1 MDYKN
6 GKIYKIL
13 NTVNDECYIGST
25 CQKLSQRLAKH
36 RSVMNSQN
44 KKNRRLYDAMRV
56 IGADSFYIEL
66 VVKEYPCKKVEQLR
80 AVEGEYIR
88 TMGILNHC
96 IAGRD
101 KQQWY
106 EDNKEKVKEHIKQY
120 RTENLDKIKQ
130 SVKAYTEKNKDPKSQ
145 YNREY
150 YKNNKD
156 KRKEYIE
163 NNKDILKQK
172 RQEYYH
178 KNIEKMTEKNRAKTV
193 CSCGQE
199 VLKRNLA
206 KHQRTKKHQ
215 EALNNLNNSNNV
227 SLQSDNIRTH
237 GKTEEGEEI

>member
-6 GKIYKIL
+6 GMVYKIL

-44 KKNRRLYDAMRV
+44 KKNRRLYEAMRV

-66 VVKEYPCKKVEQLR
+66 VKEYPCENVEQLR

-88 TMGILNHC
+88 TMGTLNHC
-96 IAGRD
+96 IAGRG

-106 EDNKEKVKEHIKQY
+106 EDNKEKVKEKSKNY
-120 RTENLDKIKQ
+120 RIDNLEKVNER
-130 SVKAYTEKNKDPKSQ
+130 VKEYNEKNRETILQNK
-145 YNREY
+145 REY
-150 YKNNKD
+150 YSNNKD

-163 NNKDILKQK
+163 KNKVILKQK
-172 RQEYYH
+172 RQEHYH
-178 KNIEKMTEKNRAKTV
+178 KNIEKMTEKNRTKTA

-199 VLKRNLA
+199 ILKRNLT

-215 EALNNLNNSNNV
+215 EAINNLNNSNNV
-227 SLQSDNIRTH
+227 FLQSDNI
-237 GKTEEGEEI
+237 